1 MAGESR
7 NVDQVTRPRLFYGWW
22 IVAALSVTEPV
33 TWGILYYAFSVF
45 IEPTS
50 AELGWSRNQ
59 LTAAF
64 SVALL
69 ASGIAAVPVGRWLDR
84 HGARWLMTGGSI
96 GAAVLVVAW
105 SRVESYPQFVA
116 VWIGL
121 GVCMA
126 ATFYEPAF
134 ATITT
139 WFHVYRSRALT
150 VLTFGGGFASVIFIP
165 LAAWLVDRQGWRD
178 ALIALAALLA
188 VSTIP
193 LHALVLRRHPEE
205 IGTCADGECD
215 RHETVSRPGRTRA
228 AVALGPALRSRS
240 FRWLSLAFG
249 LAMFVNVATTVL
261 LIPLLIDRGESARFA
276 AAAAAGI
283 GLLALPG
290 RLIFTPLGD
299 WLPPWAVPGAI
310 FSTQAVALIVLALAS
325 THTGIWLF
333 VVLFGI
339 GFGAIT
345 PARASL
351 VADLYGVLAFGSI
364 SGVLALIV
372 TFSRAAGP
380 IGGSLIETVTGGDQA
395 LLAILSVLSIIAAVS
410 VYFAT
415 RSPVDDV
422 A

>member
-1 MAGESR
+1 M
-7 NVDQVTRPRLFYGWW
+7 TRPRLFYGWW

-310 FSTQAVALIVLALAS
+310 FLHPGRGVDRAGARLDPHRDLVVRGVVWNRIWGDHPGQSLAGRRFIWGAGLRLDQRGAGVDRHFFAS
-325 THTGIWLF
+325 
-333 VVLFGI
+333 
-339 GFGAIT
+339 
-345 PARASL
+345 
-351 VADLYGVLAFGSI
+351 
-364 SGVLALIV
+364 
-372 TFSRAAGP
+372 SRSDP
-380 IGGSLIETVTGGDQA
+380 KSDRNRHRRDQA
-395 LLAILSVLSIIAAVS
+395 LLAILSVLSIIAAGS
-410 VYFAT
+410 VFLAT

-422 A
+422 V